1 MVFFMQNLHSRKRE
15 KKNKEMAGEEEI
27 TSRIGILGLS
37 ASWASPGGMWLEQR
51 KRGKNASPTTSQPL
65 FALRRVRVRE

>member
-1 MVFFMQNLHSRKRE
+1 
-15 KKNKEMAGEEEI
+15 MAGEEEI